1 MGQVETMFKKFKN
14 IQPGVLLSHV
24 IITLAYPAVKAFLSP
39 NRRLLIF
46 TDAMTIVA
54 LVLVILGIVYTMV
67 LHGDFDIGSY
77 FLQRGGR
84 SLARFFTRSGKEEAS
99 QKDLAAF
106 LRDARE
112 KREEAFNY
120 PLFLGVVYLIAAGV
134 LAYGF
139 LS

>member
-1 MGQVETMFKKFKN
+1 MFKKFKN
-14 IQPGVLLSHV
+14 IQPGVLFSHV

-39 NRRLLIF
+39 SRRLLIF

-77 FLQRGGR
+77 FLQRSGR
-84 SLARFFTRSGKEEAS
+84 SLARIFTRSGKEEAS
-99 QKDLAAF
+99 QEDLAAF